1 MHTFAG
7 TPYCMAPEILIGNN
21 KNGISYTKKVDVWS
35 LGILVYFLC
44 CKNYPF
50 FGSDIKSI
58 YQNILKNIKT

>member
-21 KNGISYTKKVDVWS
+21 QTGITYTKNIDVWS

-50 FGSDIKSI
+50 IGNDFKSI
-58 YQNILKNIKT
+58 YQNILQNI

>member
-7 TPYCMAPEILIGNN
+7 TPYCMAPEILNVN
-21 KNGISYTKKVDVWS
+21 KQLSYTKNIDVWS

-50 FGSDIKSI
+50 IGIDRKSI
-58 YQNILKNIKT
+58 HENILHNI